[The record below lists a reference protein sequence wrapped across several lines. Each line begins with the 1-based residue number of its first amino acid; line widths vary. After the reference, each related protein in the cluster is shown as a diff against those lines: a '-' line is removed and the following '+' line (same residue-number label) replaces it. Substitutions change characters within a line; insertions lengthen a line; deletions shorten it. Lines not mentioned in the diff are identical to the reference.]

1 MPRVVRGI
9 AFVLVLGVF
18 AVVAHSVRRD
28 GLAALDAWR
37 SAHIRWDW
45 FVGAI
50 AAGFL
55 GHALYIVGWRRL
67 LRDSGIAA
75 TFWPLARIFLVSNLG
90 RYLPGGKVWQMGIV
104 GVMAAEVGMPGAI
117 VAGSSLLQGI
127 IGVGVG
133 VIVLFVTGGATIGLP
148 MPWLAL
154 PVAGVVAL
162 LLAPALLRAM
172 PSVREVAA
180 KRVHGI
186 ETLTAATMW
195 TLLWTSAASWVL
207 WGVALYALAC
217 SVLPQPVASV
227 SAYVAAWC
235 ASFLAGIV
243 AIVSPAGLG
252 AREGAMQGVLQNAGM
267 QAGQALVVVV
277 VARVWITLLDV
288 VPAVMVLAWR
298 QWGKGGA
305 TKVADVA

>member
-1 MPRVVRGI
+1 MQRVIRGV
-9 AFVLVLGVF
+9 AFILMLGVF

-28 GLAALDAWR
+28 GPAALDAWR

-50 AAGFL
+50 ATGFL
-55 GHALYIVGWRRL
+55 GHFLYLVGWRRL
-67 LRDSGIAA
+67 LRDSGIDV
-75 TFWPLARIFLVSNLG
+75 TFWPLARMFLVSALG

-104 GVMAAEVGMPGAI
+104 GVMAAEDGMPGAI

-162 LLAPALLRAM
+162 LLAPAMLRAL
-172 PSVREVAA
+172 PRVREIAA
-180 KRVHGI
+180 QRVHGI
-186 ETLTAATMW
+186 DTLTATTMW
-195 TLLWTSAASWVL
+195 TLVWTSAATWVL
-207 WGVALYALAC
+207 WGVALYALAY
-217 SVLPQPVASV
+217 SVLPNPVASV
-227 SAYVAAWC
+227 DAYVAAWC

-288 VPAVMVLAWR
+288 VPAILVLAWR
-298 QWGKGGA
+298 QWGRKGA